1 MDSIQDIMEMLNL
14 FYANKH
20 MYEKVR
26 ASRER
31 LEQWKADANH
41 KPLIVRG
48 ARQIGKTE
56 SIRQF
61 ARTHYANVVEINF
74 VFLSDTGNQFPV

>member
-26 ASRER
+26 ASQER
-31 LEQWKADANH
+31 LEQLKAE
-41 KPLIVRG
+41 R
-48 ARQIGKTE
+48 AREKEQ
-56 SIRQF
+56 
-61 ARTHYANVVEINF
+61 
-74 VFLSDTGNQFPV
+74 

>member
-31 LEQWKADANH
+31 HEQWLAERAKE
-41 KPLIVRG
+41 K
-48 ARQIGKTE
+48 
-56 SIRQF
+56 
-61 ARTHYANVVEINF
+61 
-74 VFLSDTGNQFPV
+74 GND

>member
-1 MDSIQDIMEMLNL
+1 MGSIQDIIEMLNL

-31 LEQWKADANH
+31 HEQWLAERAKE
-41 KPLIVRG
+41 K
-48 ARQIGKTE
+48 
-56 SIRQF
+56 
-61 ARTHYANVVEINF
+61 
-74 VFLSDTGNQFPV
+74 GND

>member
-26 ASRER
+26 ASQER
-31 LEQWKADANH
+31 REQWLSERAKE
-41 KPLIVRG
+41 K
-48 ARQIGKTE
+48 GK
-56 SIRQF
+56 
-61 ARTHYANVVEINF
+61 
-74 VFLSDTGNQFPV
+74 